1 MGCAQVQAL
10 GWLSTSSSSSR
21 AGPAPSCPHS
31 GVSHESRGQGR
42 EPFIFPLE
50 IKQEA
55 ERVWFSLI
63 FFFKSFLASLP
74 HLLPIFLRGGGQ
86 RGAGNVWQLFVF
98 NLHKPI
104 LCVCVCVFFLFSGN
118 SLQTGTSCRNHNLQG
133 KKYLTNMFVFFPFWF
148 ALGLQNPGAGLCA
161 ADPVEHQPPVTA
173 STVLPHQPCLSHS
186 LLQPCKASSWA
197 ALQLL
202 WVCQS
207 PGRQLQVVGWTFGV
221 LPKPGVTL
229 VELHQCV
236 LSRWGSDVLPW
247 QKATPDV
254 LPAVHIWFSLHSGGW
269 GGSDGYS

>member
-1 MGCAQVQAL
+1 
-10 GWLSTSSSSSR
+10 
-21 AGPAPSCPHS
+21 
-31 GVSHESRGQGR
+31 
-42 EPFIFPLE
+42 
-50 IKQEA
+50 
-55 ERVWFSLI
+55 
-63 FFFKSFLASLP
+63 
-74 HLLPIFLRGGGQ
+74 
-86 RGAGNVWQLFVF
+86 
-98 NLHKPI
+98 
-104 LCVCVCVFFLFSGN
+104 
-118 SLQTGTSCRNHNLQG
+118 
-133 KKYLTNMFVFFPFWF
+133 MFVFFPFWF

-269 GGSDGYS
+269 GGSDGYSWAGEESPAALRPCLGFALLPSWVPSGPGVTHTAPSRPGLL